1 LTWTLSGQ
9 ILGVSERLA
18 WESCSHAYGHSTDLG
33 HALGGATMIRYLTW
47 VDRALLVMLIAFV
60 VAALGGCETPISRQA
75 WVRDG
80 ARRPVKFWARS
91 SLLVS
96 SRPLVGLSLIATVVA
111 LAPAAHASPPDQTWI
126 AGLYDNADYDD
137 VILFSSSA
145 SNASA
150 GVRR

>member
-1 LTWTLSGQ
+1 MTWTLSGQ

-80 ARRPVKFWARS
+80 ANDADLKRDTYECRRDTTFVDRQHVNWQWLHTDADRKLYRLCMEARGWT
-91 SLLVS
+91 
-96 SRPLVGLSLIATVVA
+96 RAE
-111 LAPAAHASPPDQTWI
+111 
-126 AGLYDNADYDD
+126 
-137 VILFSSSA
+137 
-145 SNASA
+145 
-150 GVRR
+150 